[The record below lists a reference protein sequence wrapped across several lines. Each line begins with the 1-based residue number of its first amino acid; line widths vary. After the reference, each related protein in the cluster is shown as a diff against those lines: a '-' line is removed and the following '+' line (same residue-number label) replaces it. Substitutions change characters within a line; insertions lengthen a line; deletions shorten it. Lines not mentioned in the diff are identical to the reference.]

1 MARLRTFGKAAAHG
15 TLRVAVRVV
24 GATVG
29 AIAALMVVAVLWLG
43 QGPVSVG
50 FLAPYLQQ
58 ALLEVG
64 LKVEIDDA
72 VLDWRGF
79 DEGLHT
85 RLVRARVQTES
96 GAQVLLPEVR
106 VSLSG
111 RALLRG
117 ELLPSSIELD
127 GPNLRLVR
135 ERDGHLNVGIAGD
148 GAGEGGLGAWLKS
161 NFAADAPGTM
171 RELKRV
177 TLKAADLQIDDR
189 ALGRTFRA
197 PRTDLTIRR
206 EPEIVTVALSGALDF
221 GAHPVAIAIDG
232 RWHTARAQGEAGLRF
247 EGLDPASL
255 AGIDPALAPLGAL
268 RMPLAGK
275 LQARFDGDGLLAPVD
290 LELSGGSGRIE
301 APDRFAKPLPVRRLE
316 ARASLALALRDGV
329 PAPERLSVERMA
341 VAVGDETGPQAEGS
355 ATLHW
360 RPEGLA
366 IEAQAR
372 VAGLLFKDL
381 ELYWPLGLAAKARAW
396 VIANIQDGAVPE
408 GRLAV
413 NLPSVEKIAEA
424 PREAVL
430 FTFDFDNV
438 VARYLKPM
446 PKITQGKGQARID
459 LHEFQL
465 DLANGRAGK
474 LAVSEGKLVIDGLNV
489 RDQTAD
495 IQLLITGTVP
505 AGLEILD
512 TPPLGLASRF
522 GFDPASAGGNAAV
535 RARFNFPL
543 ESWLGLEHVRFA
555 VAANLTD
562 VTLKKAAGEFD
573 LTGGVLSMSVNPK
586 GLAAEGKASIAGVP
600 LSVTWREEFGAAN
613 APSRYEA
620 SGILDDAARERLG
633 LALAPYLT
641 GPVPVSLVATLRKG
655 AFEAKVDANLA
666 GATLILDDLKWR
678 KPPNAPGRFQ
688 ATVRTATGQPMRLEE
703 LSLDAGD
710 LAARGRVEVDR
721 QNGVRL
727 VELSRFAYADADL
740 SLKVER
746 DPRGNAAVALNGAR
760 LDLKRLNPPPDKK
773 PRPAASATVPGP
785 VDTSTPR
792 IAVKIARLD
801 RLVLSDSMGF
811 QAISGELDLHGGRV
825 GRLRAKGR
833 IEDGPPIQVEV
844 APAGNRRSVQVTS
857 ADAAKLAK
865 ALDLFAGAVGGTL
878 DLKGEIQDDQP
889 GGPLVGRV
897 LVDEFRVVQAPVLAR
912 ILSLG
917 SLTGIGDLLN
927 GNGITFKKLEIP
939 FTALNDAYTIR
950 DARAVGPALGIT
962 ADGVVDR
969 GSDRVDLRGTVVP
982 AYTLNS
988 VLGNIPLLGTLLVGR
1003 QGEGVFAINFRVTG
1017 SPDDPSVSVNPLSA
1031 LAPGFLRTIM
1041 GVLER
1046 GVESGT
1052 TPATPLPNEQQR

>member
-1 MARLRTFGKAAAHG
+1 MARLASFGKAAAHG
-15 TLRVAVRVV
+15 TLRLTLRAV
-24 GATVG
+24 GAAVG
-29 AIAALMVVAVLWLG
+29 AVAALMVVAVLWLG

-50 FLAPYLQQ
+50 FLAPYLRQ

-85 RLVRARVQTES
+85 RLVRARAQTES

-106 VSLSG
+106 VALSG

-117 ELLPSSIELD
+117 ELLPKSIELD

-148 GAGEGGLGAWLKS
+148 GAGEGGLGAWLTS

-206 EPEIVTVALSGALDF
+206 ETEAVTVALSGGLDF
-221 GAHPVAIAIDG
+221 GARPIAIAIDG
-232 RWHTARAQGEAGLRF
+232 RWHTGNAQGEAELRF

-255 AGIDPALAPLGAL
+255 AGIDPALTPLGAL
-268 RMPLAGK
+268 RMPLSGK
-275 LQARFDGDGLLAPVD
+275 LWARFDGNGLLAPVD
-290 LELSGGSGRIE
+290 LEVSGKSGTVE
-301 APDRFAKPLPVRRLE
+301 APDRFAKPLPVRRLD
-316 ARASLALALRDGV
+316 ARASLVLALRDGA
-329 PAPERLSVERMA
+329 PAPKRLRVEHLA
-341 VAVGDETGPQAEGS
+341 VAVGDQTGPRAEGS
-355 ATLHW
+355 ASLGW
-360 RPEGLA
+360 SPEGLSVD
-366 IEAQAR
+366 AQAR
-372 VAGLLFKDL
+372 VTGLLFKDL

-396 VIANIQDGAVPE
+396 VTANIQDGAVGE

-424 PREAVL
+424 PRDAVL

-474 LAVSEGKLVIDGLNV
+474 LAVSEGKLVIDGLHV

-505 AGLEILD
+505 AGLEVLD
-512 TPPLGLASRF
+512 APPLGLASRF
-522 GFDPASAGGNAAV
+522 GFNSASAGGNAAV
-535 RARFNFPL
+535 RARFAFPL
-543 ESWLGLEHVRFA
+543 ESWLGLEHVRYA

-562 VTLKKAAGEFD
+562 VALKKLVGDFD
-573 LTGGVLSMSVNPK
+573 LTGGALSMSVNPK
-586 GLAAEGKASIAGVP
+586 GLAAEGKASLAGVP
-600 LSVTWREEFGAAN
+600 LNVTWREEFGAGN

-620 SGILDDAARERLG
+620 SGTFDDAARERLG
-633 LALAPYLT
+633 LTLAPYLT
-641 GPVPVSLVATLRKG
+641 GPVPVSLAATMRKG
-655 AFEAKVDANLA
+655 VIEAKVDANLA
-666 GATLILDDLKWR
+666 GATLAIEDLKWR
-678 KPPNAPGRFQ
+678 KPANAPGRLQ
-688 ATVRTATGQPMRLEE
+688 ATVRTAAGQPIRLDD
-703 LSLDAGD
+703 LSLDAAD
-710 LAARGRVEVDR
+710 LAARGRVEIDR
-721 QNGVRL
+721 QNNVRL
-727 VELSRFAYADADL
+727 VELSRFAYADAEL

-746 DPRGNAAVALNGAR
+746 DPRGNAMVALNGAR
-760 LDLKRLNPPPDKK
+760 LDLKRLNPPPDRKAK
-773 PRPAASATVPGP
+773 PAAAPPAVPGP
-785 VDTSTPR
+785 IDTGKPR
-792 IAVKIARLD
+792 VAVKIDRLD
-801 RLVLSDSMGF
+801 RLLLSDTMNF
-811 QAISGELDLHGGRV
+811 QAVSGELDLYGGRV
-825 GRLRAKGR
+825 GRLRAKAR

-844 APAGNRRSVQVTS
+844 APAGNRRGVQVTS

-939 FTALNDAYTIR
+939 FTAVNDAYTIR

-962 ADGVVDR
+962 ADGLIDR
-969 GSDRVDLRGTVVP
+969 GGDRVDVRGTVVP

-1052 TPATPLPNEQQR
+1052 SPPNEQRR